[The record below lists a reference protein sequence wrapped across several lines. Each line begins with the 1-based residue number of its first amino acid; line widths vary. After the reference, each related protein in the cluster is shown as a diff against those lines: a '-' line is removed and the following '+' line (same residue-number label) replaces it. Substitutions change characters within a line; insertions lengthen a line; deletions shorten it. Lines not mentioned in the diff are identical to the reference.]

1 MLRDYE
7 FENQDKLA
15 KPELFS
21 DNKPTTPLQALR
33 NRNMKVAITGASGL
47 VGTELVRR
55 LNKQGTQLFSL
66 RRSKTKIGSNTS
78 PKSADEVDCIS
89 WNPATGV
96 DYPEQL
102 EGLDAMVHLAGRSIG
117 AARWSTREKELLRDS
132 RVQATERL
140 VDQITKLKV
149 KPKLFLSA
157 SAIGIYGDT
166 GDKWVDEA
174 SNAASDFLGALAT
187 DWEHA
192 SQPLSQ
198 MGVRVVHARFGVI
211 LAKHGGALAKMLP
224 LFRWGLGGVL
234 GDGKQFMS
242 WVSLND
248 CCRAIQHLMDN
259 ASLSGAFNI
268 VSPNPVTNHE
278 FTKTLGNDMHRMT
291 ILPVPKFAL
300 RLALGEMADALLLTS
315 CRVQP
320 KRLIESGFSFEQ
332 PTLDQAF
339 KVA

>member
-1 MLRDYE
+1 MR
-7 FENQDKLA
+7 
-15 KPELFS
+15 
-21 DNKPTTPLQALR
+21 
-33 NRNMKVAITGASGL
+33 VAITGTSGL

-55 LNKQGTQLFSL
+55 LNSQGMQLFSL
-66 RRSKTKIGSNTS
+66 RRPS
-78 PKSADEVDCIS
+78 PKSASQSSSESSNEVACIS

-96 DYPEQL
+96 DNPKQL
-102 EGLDAMVHLAGRSIG
+102 EGLDAIVHLAGRSIG
-117 AARWSTREKELLRDS
+117 AARWSDREKELLRDS

-140 VDQITKLKV
+140 VDQIAKLKV
-149 KPKLFLSA
+149 KPALFLSA

-166 GDKWVDEA
+166 GDKWVDET
-174 SNAASDFLGALAT
+174 SNSASDFLGALAT
-187 DWEHA
+187 DWERA

-242 WVSLND
+242 WISLND
-248 CCRAIQHLMDN
+248 CCRAIQHLMTN
-259 ASLSGAFNI
+259 NSTSGAFNI
-268 VSPNPVTNHE
+268 VSPNPVTNRE
-278 FTKTLGNDMHRMT
+278 FTKTLGSDMHRT
-291 ILPVPKFAL
+291 TFLPVPKFAL
-300 RLALGEMADALLLTS
+300 RLGLGEMADALLLSS

-320 KRLIESGFSFEQ
+320 KRLIDSGFTFEQ
-332 PTLDQAF
+332 PTLDLAL

>member
-1 MLRDYE
+1 MLRDCE
-7 FENQDKLA
+7 IENQDKLA
-15 KPELFS
+15 KPEDFS
-21 DNKPTTPLQALR
+21 GNKPTTTLQALR
-33 NRNMKVAITGASGL
+33 NRIMRVAITGASGL

-55 LNKQGTQLFSL
+55 LNKQGLELYSL
-66 RRSKTKIGSNTS
+66 RRPTSKTASNS
-78 PKSADEVDCIS
+78 SSKSANEEACIS

-96 DYPEQL
+96 DNPEQL
-102 EGLDAMVHLAGRSIG
+102 EGLDAIVHLAGRSIG
-117 AARWSTREKELLRDS
+117 AARWSSREKTLLRDS

-140 VDQITKLKV
+140 VDQIAKLKV

-166 GDKWVDEA
+166 GDKWVDET
-174 SNAASDFLGALAT
+174 SNPTSDFLGSLAT
-187 DWEHA
+187 DWERA
-192 SQPLSQ
+192 SQPLSE

-242 WVSLND
+242 WISLND
-248 CCRAIQHLMDN
+248 CCRAIQHLLVN

-268 VSPNPVTNHE
+268 VSPNPVTNRE
-278 FTKTLGNDMHRMT
+278 FTKTLGNDLHRMT
-291 ILPVPKFAL
+291 ILPVPKFVL
-300 RLALGEMADALLLTS
+300 RLGLGEMADALLLTS

-320 KRLIESGFSFEQ
+320 KRLNESGFTFEQ
-332 PTLDQAF
+332 PTLDQALQ
-339 KVA
+339 VA

>member
-1 MLRDYE
+1 MR
-7 FENQDKLA
+7 
-15 KPELFS
+15 
-21 DNKPTTPLQALR
+21 
-33 NRNMKVAITGASGL
+33 VAITGASGL
-47 VGTELVRR
+47 VGSELVRR

-66 RRSKTKIGSNTS
+66 RRSSTKTNSNRS
-78 PKSADEVDCIS
+78 PKSTDEADSIS

-96 DYPEQL
+96 DNPEQL
-102 EGLDAMVHLAGRSIG
+102 ESLDAIVHLAGRSIG
-117 AARWSTREKELLRDS
+117 AARWSAREKELLRDS

-140 VDQITKLKV
+140 VDQIAKLKV
-149 KPKLFLSA
+149 KPKLFFSA

-166 GDKWVDEA
+166 GGKWVDEV
-174 SNAASDFLGALAT
+174 SNAASDFLGALAA
-187 DWEHA
+187 DWERA
-192 SQPLSQ
+192 SQPLIE

-242 WVSLND
+242 WISLND

-268 VSPNPVTNHE
+268 VSPNPVTNRE
-278 FTKTLGNDMHRMT
+278 FTKTLGSDMHRMT
-291 ILPVPKFAL
+291 FLPVPKFAL
-300 RLALGEMADALLLTS
+300 RLGLGEMADALLLTS

-320 KRLIESGFSFEQ
+320 RRLIDSGFTFEQ
-332 PTLDQAF
+332 PTLEQAL